1 MNNDAENGE
10 SGLWKISRFS
20 EVSAPSNRKR
30 CAGFGI
36 RESRTENRDSGI
48 GISPE
53 TRAPDPGPR
62 APISGLHDIIS
73 VLDRYGIR
81 LSKDLGQHFLA
92 DERIIERQI
101 RAAALTRRD
110 VVLEIGPG
118 IGTLTK
124 RIAEKAKKVI
134 AVEADA
140 RLCRVL
146 PEIMSGYD
154 NFELIKGDALKA
166 DFPKFDKIVS
176 NLPYQISSDITFKF
190 LEHNFEYAVLMYQK
204 EFARRMA
211 AKPCSKDYSRL
222 SVSVYYKADCRV
234 LFNVPK
240 GAFYPPP
247 KVDSSVVLLKPL
259 KEPRFKVQSE
269 KTFHK
274 VTDLLF
280 QHRRKMVRASLRM
293 EWPSRLKDARLAKY
307 LEKRPEVL
315 TPEEI
320 GEISDVLVS

>member
-1 MNNDAENGE
+1 MENRERRIGRANHD
-10 SGLWKISRFS
+10 SRIT
-20 EVSAPSNRKR
+20 NL
-30 CAGFGI
+30 
-36 RESRTENRDSGI
+36 ESRSHDSRI
-48 GISPE
+48 TNHESRVSNSE
-53 TRAPDPGPR
+53 LREMLA
-62 APISGLHDIIS
+62 
-73 VLDRYGIR
+73 VLDRYGLR

-92 DERIIERQI
+92 DKRAIERQI
-101 RAAALTRRD
+101 QAAALTRRD

-124 RIAEKAKKVI
+124 RIAEKAKKVV

-146 PEIMSGYD
+146 PEIMSAYS
-154 NFELIKGDALKA
+154 NFELIHGDALKV

-190 LEHNFEYAVLMYQK
+190 LEYNFDYAVLMYQK

-211 AKPCSKDYSRL
+211 AKAGADDYSRL
-222 SVSVYYKADCRV
+222 SVGVYYRADCRV

-240 GAFYPPP
+240 GAFYPQP

-259 KEPRFKVQSE
+259 NEPRFKVQSE

-293 EWPSRLKDARLAKY
+293 EWPDRLKDARLVKY

-320 GEISDVLVS
+320 GEISDVL